1 MILQTLKILSNEL
14 ESFLDSFTEDGTDS
28 KRVVIGNIAFHES
41 EKYRPNSVDITT
53 DDKIVMTVV
62 RIEEES
68 ILKNNAHFTKNTS
81 LNTIDY
87 HNPKVNVNLYILITC
102 NSFLYENAMTYLSR
116 VIRFFQ
122 SKKVFS
128 ESNTAAIL
136 SGINEM
142 DRFENFKLLVELYS
156 PSFEESNHLWSMM
169 GGKQLP
175 FVMYKLRAIDLEFR
189 TISSSSPRVEEIH
202 VVDEA
207 SGETLI
213 VTKEEEEEGN

>member
-14 ESFLDSFTEDGTDS
+14 ENFLDSFVEDAVDS
-28 KRVVIGNIAFHES
+28 KRVVIGNIAFHEG

-53 DDKIVMTVV
+53 DDKIVISVV
-62 RIEEES
+62 RVQEES
-68 ILKNNAHFTKNTS
+68 ILKNNAHFTKNTP
-81 LNTIDY
+81 LATVDY
-87 HNPKVNVNLYILITC
+87 HNPKVHVNLYILITC

-122 SKKVFS
+122 SKNVFT
-128 ESNTAAIL
+128 ELNTDPIL

-142 DRFENFKLLVELYS
+142 DRFENFRLLMELYS
-156 PSFEESNHLWSMM
+156 PSFEESNHLWGMM

-175 FVMYKLRAIDLEFR
+175 FVMYKLRALDLEFR
-189 TISSSSPRVEEIH
+189 TISSTGQRVEEIH

-207 SGETLI
+207 SGETVI
-213 VTKEEEEEGN
+213 VTKEE

>member
-14 ESFLDSFTEDGTDS
+14 ENFLDNFVEDGVDS
-28 KRVVIGNIAFHES
+28 KRVVIGNIAFHEG

-53 DDKIVMTVV
+53 DDKIVLTVV
-62 RIEEES
+62 RVEEES
-68 ILKNNAHFTKNTS
+68 ILKNNAHYTKNTP
-81 LNTIDY
+81 LTTVDY
-87 HNPKVNVNLYILITC
+87 HNPKVFVNLYILITC

-122 SKKVFS
+122 SKNVFTDQ
-128 ESNTAAIL
+128 NTTPIV
-136 SGINEM
+136 SGINEN
-142 DRFENFKLLVELYS
+142 DLFDTFKLMMELYS

-175 FVMYKLRAIDLEFR
+175 SVMYKLRAIDLEFR
-189 TISSSSPRVEEIH
+189 TISDTVARVEEIH

-207 SGETLI
+207 SGETVI
-213 VTKEEEEEGN
+213 VTKEET

>member
-14 ESFLDSFTEDGTDS
+14 ENFLDNFVEDGVDS
-28 KRVVIGNIAFHES
+28 KRVVIGNIAFHEG

-53 DDKIVMTVV
+53 DDKIILTVV

-68 ILKNNAHFTKNTS
+68 TLKNNAHFTKNTPLTS
-81 LNTIDY
+81 VDY
-87 HNPKVNVNLYILITC
+87 HNPKVFVNLYILISC

-122 SKKVFS
+122 SKNVFTNQ
-128 ESNTAAIL
+128 NTAPIV
-136 SGINEM
+136 SGINEL
-142 DRFENFKLLVELYS
+142 DQFDTFKLMMELYS
-156 PSFEESNHLWSMM
+156 PSFEESNNLWSIM

-175 FVMYKLRAIDLEFR
+175 FVMYKLRAIDLEFK
-189 TISSSSPRVEEIH
+189 TITNTGQRVEEIH
-202 VVDEA
+202 AIDEA

-213 VTKEEEEEGN
+213 VTKEEP

>member
-14 ESFLDSFTEDGTDS
+14 ESFLDNFVEDGVDS
-28 KRVVIGNIAFHES
+28 KRVVIGNIAFHEG

-53 DDKIVMTVV
+53 DDKIVLTVV
-62 RIEEES
+62 RVEEES
-68 ILKNNAHFTKNTS
+68 ILKNNAHYTKNTP
-81 LNTIDY
+81 LTTVDY
-87 HNPKVNVNLYILITC
+87 HNPKVFVNLYILITC

-122 SKKVFS
+122 SKNVFTNQ
-128 ESNTAAIL
+128 NTSPIV
-136 SGINEM
+136 SGINEL
-142 DRFENFKLLVELYS
+142 DQFDTFKLLMELYS

-175 FVMYKLRAIDLEFR
+175 FVMYKLRALDLEFK
-189 TISSSSPRVEEIH
+189 TIAKTGQRVEEIH

-207 SGETLI
+207 SGETII
-213 VTKEEEEEGN
+213 VTKEEP

>member
-14 ESFLDSFTEDGTDS
+14 ENFLDSFVEDGVDS

-41 EKYRPNSVDITT
+41 EKYRPNSVDVTT
-53 DDKIVMTVV
+53 DDKIVLTVV
-62 RIEEES
+62 RVQEES
-68 ILKNNAHFTKNTS
+68 ILKNNAHYTKNSPLT
-81 LNTIDY
+81 TVDY
-87 HNPKVNVNLYILITC
+87 HNPKVHVNLYILITC

-122 SKKVFS
+122 SKNVFT
-128 ESNTAAIL
+128 ELNTDPIL

-142 DRFENFKLLVELYS
+142 DRFENFRLLMDLYS
-156 PSFEESNHLWSMM
+156 PSFEEANHLWSMM

-175 FVMYKLRAIDLEFR
+175 FVMYKLRALDLEFR
-189 TISSSSPRVEEIH
+189 TISSTGQRVEEIH

-207 SGETLI
+207 SGETVI
-213 VTKEEEEEGN
+213 VTKEEP